1 METTAKRYEM
11 AISNASEI
19 SQVFLDM
26 ESGKYILHDVYTV
39 RPDWVLKQ
47 MTDEERAAIVTEF
60 KCHLY
65 DDLIIRLDDIFGD
78 LF

>member
-1 METTAKRYEM
+1 MD
-11 AISNASEI
+11 N
-19 SQVFLDM
+19 
-26 ESGKYILHDVYTV
+26 VYTLY
-39 RPDWVLKQ
+39 PAEELEE
-47 MTDEERAAIVTEF
+47 MTDEEKATIVTEF